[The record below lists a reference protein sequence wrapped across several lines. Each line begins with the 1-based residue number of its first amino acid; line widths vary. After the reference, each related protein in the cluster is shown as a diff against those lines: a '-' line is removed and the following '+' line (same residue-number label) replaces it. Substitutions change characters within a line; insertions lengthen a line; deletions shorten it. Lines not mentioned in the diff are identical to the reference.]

1 MSTIIDKRVAVRMTN
16 TTESPYLI
24 KKHTQIAKFSVVIPE
39 QSKHIKPVDMAIL
52 SMIPQGDPDLTAY
65 LNELLRTNKSEQ
77 QDNTFWFPTPEN
89 PGKPEDHTPIQ
100 TRILKELNELKDNE
114 KLNPQE
120 STESRTKFL
129 KRFDWTDT
137 LLNETEKQAIEDI
150 LVEYHDIFARHRM
163 DIGMN
168 TGFKVKLTPKDDKAV
183 YSQSLPMPIHLKED
197 LSVELA
203 LMQKYGIITVLP
215 FSKYASPIFAQR
227 KPNGKPR
234 LLVDLRKINSLI
246 ADDYNNNNH
255 PVSTLSDAAQ
265 HLAGKSLFCKLDCSQ
280 AYHCLQ
286 MADQR
291 SVEML
296 AFNFASRT
304 FAYRRLAQ
312 GLSMSV
318 SVFSSFMREYLDP
331 VVKADQCAQY
341 VDDIGTAANNAT
353 DLTRNIR
360 AVFNCIRQAG
370 LKLTIEKCHFGVRQ
384 VEFLGRTISPEGI
397 SPQARKI
404 QNFLAKLRFPKSKK
418 ALQRYLGFVNYYRN
432 YIPRMAEK
440 LHPFY
445 KLLKTEVPINI
456 TSELKDTF
464 DSVNTA
470 LSDAC
475 ELALKQPIPG
485 KQLVLMTDASFRS
498 AGYAL
503 MIEDNPDQKIQSKRK
518 TYAPVAFGSKIFSP
532 AQLKMSIYSKEFLVI
547 YMAFL
552 EFAHILWEATKP
564 TIVLTDNKSVTRF
577 FQTKAIPPALWN
589 ACDYVLQFNFK
600 IAHIAGSVNTAA
612 DFLSRLEL
620 KVTEKIRLKIREDI
634 HTVPI
639 EVTTSSSDAADE
651 EQIFFTHADYAKES
665 EEQTLERKEQSR
677 QKAKQWAVSEE
688 LPALKTSVK
697 EFTKIDGNTTSYS
710 MNGIEA
716 TARIRV
722 EQDVDLLLKNLKLKI
737 LGQPFDELLIMTDP
751 RYKHYKANEDR
762 IVLKDGLLFRKYFG
776 KTGSVKY
783 YQILIPK
790 QLFKEVLRSLH
801 GEFGK
806 HPGNFK
812 TIIACRE
819 KYYFPKM
826 AHLIR
831 EWVKSCEQC
840 IRESRIDHS
849 FTRPPLQNPIEHITA
864 PEDAIQIDLVPE
876 LPPSGGYE
884 NIVTA
889 MDVFSRY
896 LFAYPTANQDA
907 KTIAKVLIN
916 IMTKHAYL
924 PTTLI
929 SDNGTAFTSHVIKE
943 VAGVL
948 GITLKHATTN
958 HAQTIGLLE
967 RSHASIE
974 KALKIETGERRSLWH
989 KYVNIAVLNYNTS
1002 YHTSIGCEPSR
1013 VFHGRIPYNILDLKL
1028 GIRPQQQPIPISQI
1042 AQDNLEQTEMI
1053 HQDVRKNTM
1062 QAYIKY
1068 KANYD
1073 KKANAS
1079 KLTEADYVYILQPK
1093 ADHQGSKIPFTEFR
1107 WVGPY
1112 IIEKALPNNNYLVRK
1127 IGTNK
1132 TQLLHRMRMRQFTP
1146 RQPPA
1151 DITVKPQEYKFDPEV
1166 SLYHDD

>member
-1 MSTIIDKRVAVRMTN
+1 MQVKTASSETTTKPQPVIMNANLTIPPATTKTVTAFIDHPSKWNTTGTVTPLEKFTETASLLISHSMSTIIDKQIAVRVTN

-24 KKHTQIAKFSVVIPE
+24 KKHTQIAEFSVVTPE

-52 SMIPQGDPDLTAY
+52 SMIPQDDPDMTAY
-65 LNELLRTNKSEQ
+65 LNELLRTNKPEH

-89 PGKPEDHTPIQ
+89 PGKPEDHTTIQ
-100 TRILKELNELKDNE
+100 TRILKELNELKDKE

-120 STESRTKFL
+120 NTESKNKFL
-129 KRFDWTDT
+129 TRFDWTDT
-137 LLNETEKQAIEDI
+137 LLTEIEKQAIENI
-150 LVEYHDIFARHRM
+150 LVEYHDIFARYRL

-168 TGFKVKLTPKDDKAV
+168 TEFKVKLTPKDDKAV

-197 LSVELA
+197 LIVELA
-203 LMQKYGIITVLP
+203 LMHKYGIITVLP

-227 KPNGKPR
+227 KPNGKLR

-246 ADDYNNNNH
+246 ADDYTNNNH

-265 HLAGKSLFCKLDCSQ
+265 HLAGNSLFCKLDCSQ

-304 FAYRRLAQ
+304 FAYKRLAQ
-312 GLSMSV
+312 GLSRSV
-318 SVFSSFMREYLDP
+318 SAFSSFMREYLDP
-331 VVKADQCAQY
+331 VVKADQGGQY
-341 VDDIGTAANNAT
+341 VDDIGIAANNTT

-360 AVFNCIRQAG
+360 AVFKCIRQAG
-370 LKLTIEKCHFGVRQ
+370 LKLAIEKCHFGVRQ

-418 ALQRYLGFVNYYRN
+418 ALQRYLGFVNFYRN

-440 LHPFY
+440 LNPFY

-456 TSELKDTF
+456 TSDLKETF

-470 LSDAC
+470 LSNAC

-518 TYAPVAFGSKIFSP
+518 TYAPVAFGSKILSP
-532 AQLKMSIYSKEFLVI
+532 AQLKMSIYSKEFLAI

-552 EFAHILWEATKP
+552 EFAHILWEARKP

-600 IAHIAGSVNTAA
+600 IAHIAGSINTAA

-620 KVTEKIRLKIREDI
+620 KVTEKICLKIREDI
-634 HTVPI
+634 QTTPI
-639 EVTTSSSDAADE
+639 EVTTSSSDVADE
-651 EQIFFTHADYAKES
+651 EHVFFTHADDAKES
-665 EEQTLERKEQSR
+665 EEQTLERKDQSR
-677 QKAKQWAVSEE
+677 QNAKQWAANEK
-688 LPALKTSVK
+688 LPALKMSVK

-710 MNGIEA
+710 MSSIKA
-716 TARIRV
+716 TARIQV
-722 EQDVDLLLKNLKLKI
+722 EQDVDLVLKNLKLKI
-737 LGQPFDELLIMTDP
+737 LGQPFDEVLIMTNS
-751 RYKHYKANEDR
+751 RYKHYKTNEDR
-762 IVLKDGLLFRKYFG
+762 IILKDGLLYRKYFG
-776 KTGSVKY
+776 ETGSVKY

-790 QLFKEVLRSLH
+790 QLIKEVLRSLH

-806 HPGNFK
+806 HPGISK
-812 TIIACRE
+812 TITACRE

-826 AHLIR
+826 AQLIR
-831 EWVKSCEQC
+831 EWVISCEQC
-840 IRESRIDHS
+840 IRESRIDPS
-849 FTRPPLQNPIEHITA
+849 FTRPPLQNPNEHITA

-929 SDNGTAFTSHVIKE
+929 SDKGTAFTSHVIKE

-948 GITLKHATTN
+948 GVKLKHATTK
-958 HAQTIGLLE
+958 HAQTMGYL
-967 RSHASIE
+967 SAP
-974 KALKIETGERRSLWH
+974 T
-989 KYVNIAVLNYNTS
+989 
-1002 YHTSIGCEPSR
+1002 
-1013 VFHGRIPYNILDLKL
+1013 
-1028 GIRPQQQPIPISQI
+1028 
-1042 AQDNLEQTEMI
+1042 
-1053 HQDVRKNTM
+1053 HQS
-1062 QAYIKY
+1062 
-1068 KANYD
+1068 
-1073 KKANAS
+1073 KK
-1079 KLTEADYVYILQPK
+1079 
-1093 ADHQGSKIPFTEFR
+1093 H
-1107 WVGPY
+1107 
-1112 IIEKALPNNNYLVRK
+1112 
-1127 IGTNK
+1127 
-1132 TQLLHRMRMRQFTP
+1132 
-1146 RQPPA
+1146 
-1151 DITVKPQEYKFDPEV
+1151 
-1166 SLYHDD
+1166 